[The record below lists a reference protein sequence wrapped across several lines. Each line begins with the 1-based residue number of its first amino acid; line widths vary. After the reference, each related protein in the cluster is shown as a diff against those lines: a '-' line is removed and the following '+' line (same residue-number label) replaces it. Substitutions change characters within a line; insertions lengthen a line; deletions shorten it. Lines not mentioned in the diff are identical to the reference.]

1 MFFLYQLFTNLIIL
15 ISPLL
20 IIIRILKKKEDKERF
35 LEKFSISKKDRKKG
49 NLIWFHCASIGE
61 TMSIIPILSYYEK
74 NKKIKNI
81 LLTTTTISSYNVIKK
96 YKFKKLTHQF
106 YPLDHTIIVSKF
118 LDHWKPDIAIFL
130 ESEIWPNMYKI
141 LKTKK
146 VDLILLNARLTK
158 KTFARW
164 SMFESFARQV
174 LSSIKIAYPQN
185 KDTKKYLK
193 KFQVNKIKLLGNLK
207 YIESKINFKK
217 HDSKKLNKIIKNNKI
232 WLAASTHPGEEII
245 AAKTHILLKKK
256 IDNIVTIIIP
266 RHVERVGE
274 INKQIKRLNL
284 STFLHSSKNKLLK
297 KIDIYIVDTF
307 GETKLFYRK
316 TPTVFLGK
324 SITATGGQNPLEA
337 ARYGAKI
344 LHGPHVGNFKDIY
357 KLLKSLKISNQVGK
371 IEQIVNNITFKK
383 NSNKSKKIHN
393 FGNAIF
399 KKTIYELNQKINDE
413 I

>member
-35 LEKFSISKKDRKKG
+35 LEKFSIFKKDRKKG

-81 LLTTTTISSYNVIKK
+81 LLTTTTISSFNVIKK
-96 YKFKKLTHQF
+96 YNFKKLTHQF

-174 LSSIKIAYPQN
+174 LSGIKIAYPQN

-207 YIESKINFKK
+207 YIENKINFKK

-256 IDNIVTIIIP
+256 INNIVTIIIP

-274 INKQIKRLNL
+274 INKQIKKLNL

-316 TPTVFLGK
+316 TPTVFIGK

>member
-20 IIIRILKKKEDKERF
+20 IIIRILKKKEEKERF
-35 LEKFSISKKDRKKG
+35 LEKFSIFKKDRKKG

-81 LLTTTTISSYNVIKK
+81 LLTTTTISSFNVIKK
-96 YKFKKLTHQF
+96 YNFKKLTHQF

-174 LSSIKIAYPQN
+174 LSGIKIAYPQN

-207 YIESKINFKK
+207 YIENKINFKK

-256 IDNIVTIIIP
+256 INNIVTIIIP

-274 INKQIKRLNL
+274 INKQIKKLNL

-316 TPTVFLGK
+316 TPTVFIGK

>member
-35 LEKFSISKKDRKKG
+35 LEKFSIFKKDRKKG

-174 LSSIKIAYPQN
+174 LSGIKIAYPQN

-207 YIESKINFKK
+207 YIENKINFKK

-256 IDNIVTIIIP
+256 INNIVTIIIP

-274 INKQIKRLNL
+274 INKQIKKLNL

-357 KLLKSLKISNQVGK
+357 RLLKSLKISNQVGK